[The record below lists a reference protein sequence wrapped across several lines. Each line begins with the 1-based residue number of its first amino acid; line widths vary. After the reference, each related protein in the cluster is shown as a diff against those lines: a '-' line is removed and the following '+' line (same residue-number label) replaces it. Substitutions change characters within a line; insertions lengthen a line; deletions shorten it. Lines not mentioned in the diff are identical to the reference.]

1 MSYLETSPQQPS
13 PMPVHKYRPFHEQ
26 IRVDLPDR
34 TWPGKRMTQAPRW
47 CAVDLRDGNQA
58 LIEPMNPA
66 RKLEMFELLVQMGFK
81 EIEVGFPSASQT
93 DFDFVRMLIE
103 EGRIP
108 DDVVI
113 QVLTQARE
121 HLIER
126 TYEAIAG
133 AKQAIVHLYNSTSTL
148 QREVVFRS
156 DEDGIVDI
164 AVSGARFCKKYEELV
179 PDTEVFYEYSPESYT
194 GTELEFAVRIC
205 NAVLE
210 ELQPTPDKK
219 VIVNLPATVEMA
231 TPNVY
236 ADSIEW
242 MSRNLRFREN
252 VILSL
257 HPHNDR
263 GTAVAAAELGY
274 LAGADRIEGCLFG
287 NGERTGNV
295 CLVTLGMNLFSQGI
309 DPQIDFSDID
319 HIRRTVERCNQ
330 LPVPERH
337 PYGGDL
343 VFTAFSGSHQD
354 AIKKGLTAMEATAA
368 REHKTVDD
376 LVWAVPYLPIDPKDV
391 GRSYE
396 AIIRVNSQSGKG
408 GISYLMKSEKDLD
421 LPRRLQIEFSQVVQ
435 KHTDEHGTEVT
446 ADELWRIFED
456 EYLPVEPGSATP
468 PWGRLKLR
476 GTRATSSEDGPDSL
490 VVDLVDRGEVR
501 THEGSGNGPVAA
513 FVDVLRGIGV
523 DVAVLDYAEHALSA
537 GGDASAAAYVECAIG
552 DQILWGVGIDPS
564 ITTASLKAIISA
576 VNRYER

>member
-1 MSYLETSPQQPS
+1 MSYHDENPQQPS
-13 PMPVHKYRPFHEQ
+13 GMPVHKYRPFADQ
-26 IRVDLPDR
+26 ITVDLPDR
-34 TWPGKRMTQAPRW
+34 TWPGKQITTAPRW

-58 LIEPMNPA
+58 LIEPMDGA
-66 RKLEMFELLVQMGFK
+66 RKLAMFELLVEMGYK

-93 DFDFVRMLIE
+93 DFDFVRRLIDE
-103 EGRIP
+103 DRIP
-108 DDVVI
+108 DDVII
-113 QVLTQARE
+113 QVLTQSRE

-133 AKQAIVHLYNSTSTL
+133 AKQAIVHLYNSTSVL

-156 DEDGIVDI
+156 DPEGIVSI
-164 AVSGARFCKKYEELV
+164 AVDGARLCRKYEETV
-179 PDTEVFYEYSPESYT
+179 PGTKVYYEYSPESYT
-194 GTELEFAVRIC
+194 GTELEFAAEIC

-210 ELQPTPDKK
+210 VFEPTEDRP
-219 VIVNLPATVEMA
+219 VILNLPATVEMA

-242 MSRNLRFREN
+242 MNRHLHHREH
-252 VILSL
+252 VVLSL

-263 GTAVAAAELGY
+263 GTAVAAAELGH

-295 CLVTLGMNLFSQGI
+295 CLVTLGMNLFSQGV

-319 HIRRTVERCNQ
+319 RVRRVVEACNQ
-330 LPVPERH
+330 MGVPERH

-354 AIKKGLTAMEATAA
+354 AIKKGLDAMEVRAA
-368 REHKTVDD
+368 AEGKSVDD
-376 LVWAVPYLPIDPKDV
+376 IVWAVPYLPIDPKDV

-435 KHTDEHGTEVT
+435 KHTDTSGAEVT
-446 ADELWRIFED
+446 ADELWQIFTD
-456 EYLPVEPGSATP
+456 EYLPAEPGSGLD
-468 PWGRLKLR
+468 PWGRFSLH
-476 GTRATSSEDGPDSL
+476 GTRITAAEDGPATLS
-490 VVDLVDRGEVR
+490 VDLVDDGTER
-501 THEGSGNGPVAA
+501 TVEATGNGPVAA
-513 FVDVLRGIGV
+513 FVAALDQVGV
-523 DVAVLDYAEHALSA
+523 RVQVLDYAEHALSA
-537 GGDASAAAYVECAIG
+537 GGDAAAAAYVECQVG
-552 DQILWGVGIDPS
+552 ERTLWGAGIDPS
-564 ITTASLKAIISA
+564 ITTASLKAIVSA
-576 VNRYER
+576 VNRALR

>member
-58 LIEPMNPA
+58 LIEPMNAA

-113 QVLTQARE
+113 QVLTQSRE

-164 AVSGARFCKKYEELV
+164 AVSGARFCKKYEELI

-210 ELQPTPDKK
+210 ELKPTPDKK

-242 MSRNLRFREN
+242 MSRNLRYREN
-252 VILSL
+252 VVLSL

-309 DPQIDFSDID
+309 DPQLDFSDID

-368 REHKTVDD
+368 REHKTVDE

-435 KHTDEHGTEVT
+435 RHTDEHGTEVT

-513 FVDVLRGIGV
+513 FVDVLRGIGI